1 MRPSAARILAS
12 TVLATVLV
20 APLTPVSAAPLPG
33 RSSGTIGAAAV
44 DPPET
49 PPRRNT
55 GDTVVHDP
63 AIARTRTSWYVLST
77 GIEDPTGA
85 HPGGVLLRSSRDGR
99 HWRLRD
105 TLPVPAWVI
114 AAVPGVRNIW
124 APDVSRHG
132 GLWYVYYAAS
142 TFGSNNSVIGLLT
155 SPTLD
160 PASPRYHWTDRGL
173 VTRSQTG
180 DTVNAIDPNLTVDA
194 GGRAWLAYGSFWSG
208 ITMIR
213 VELPSGKPVEA
224 TPVRYP
230 LVDRHVPP
238 NAVEA
243 PFVVRHG
250 GWYYLFAAFDF
261 CCQGVNSTYRTV
273 VGRSRSITGPY
284 VDRTGRSLLAGGG
297 SPFLDARGSMR
308 GPGGASVTGATLAFH
323 YYDAAD
329 NGAPHLGL
337 GRLAYR
343 GGWPVPVRVRISQ
356 PLDR

>member
-1 MRPSAARILAS
+1 
-12 TVLATVLV
+12 
-20 APLTPVSAAPLPG
+20 
-33 RSSGTIGAAAV
+33 
-44 DPPET
+44 
-49 PPRRNT
+49 
-55 GDTVVHDP
+55 
-63 AIARTRTSWYVLST
+63 
-77 GIEDPTGA
+77 
-85 HPGGVLLRSSRDGR
+85 
-99 HWRLRD
+99 
-105 TLPVPAWVI
+105 
-114 AAVPGVRNIW
+114 
-124 APDVSRHG
+124 
-132 GLWYVYYAAS
+132 
-142 TFGSNNSVIGLLT
+142 
-155 SPTLD
+155 
-160 PASPRYHWTDRGL
+160 
-173 VTRSQTG
+173 
-180 DTVNAIDPNLTVDA
+180 
-194 GGRAWLAYGSFWSG
+194 
-208 ITMIR
+208 MIR
-213 VELPSGKPVEA
+213 VQLPSGKPAEA

-329 NGAPHLGL
+329 NGTPHLGL

-343 GGWPVPVRVRISQ
+343 GGWPVPVRLRISQ
-356 PLDR
+356 PLGR

>member
-1 MRPSAARILAS
+1 MRPFSYR
-12 TVLATVLV
+12 VL
-20 APLTPVSAAPLPG
+20 VSAALAAVLVTPLAPA
-33 RSSGTIGAAAV
+33 SGGLAARGSAGAAHAVGV

-63 AIARTRTSWYVLST
+63 AIARTGTGWYVLST
-77 GIEDPTGA
+77 GLEDPTGA
-85 HPGGVLLRSSRDGR
+85 HPGGVLLRSSPDGR

-105 TLPVPAWVI
+105 TLPVPGWVTQ
-114 AAVPGVRNIW
+114 AVPGVRNIW

-142 TFGSNNSVIGLLT
+142 TFGSNNSVIGLMT

-160 PASPRYHWTDRGL
+160 PSSPRYHWTDRGL
-173 VTRSQTG
+173 VTRSRTG
-180 DTVNAIDPNLTVDA
+180 DTVNAIDPNLAVDA
-194 GGRAWLAYGSFWSG
+194 SGRAWLAYGSFWSG

-213 VELPSGKPVEA
+213 VGLPSGRPIEA
-224 TPVRYP
+224 DPVRYP

-243 PFVVRHG
+243 PFIIRHG
-250 GWYYLFAAFDF
+250 DWYYLFASFDF

-273 VGRSRSITGPY
+273 VGRSPSITGPY
-284 VDRTGRSLLAGGG
+284 LDRTGTSMLAGGG
-297 SPFLDARGSMR
+297 SPVLDARGSMR
-308 GPGGASVTGATLAFH
+308 GPGGESVTGGTLAFH

-329 NGAPHLGL
+329 NGTPHLGL
-337 GRLAYR
+337 GQLLFRH
-343 GGWPVPVRVRISQ
+343 GWPVPVRLRISRLT
-356 PLDR
+356 P

>member
-1 MRPSAARILAS
+1 MRPSARRILAS
-12 TVLATVLV
+12 TALAALLV
-20 APLTPVSAAPLPG
+20 SPVTPATAAPAG
-33 RSSGTIGAAAV
+33 NAGATRAGAV

-63 AIARTRTSWYVLST
+63 AIARTRTGWYVLST

-114 AAVPGVRNIW
+114 DAVPGVRNIW
-124 APDVSRHG
+124 APDVSRHN

-194 GGRAWLAYGSFWSG
+194 SGRAWLAYGSFWSG

-213 VELPSGKPVEA
+213 VELPSGKPAEA

-243 PFVVRHG
+243 PFIVRHG

-284 VDRTGRSLLAGGG
+284 VDRTGTSLLAGGG

-308 GPGGASVTGATLAFH
+308 GPGGASVTGRTLAFH

-329 NGAPHLGL
+329 NGTPHLGL

-343 GGWPVPVRVRISQ
+343 SGWPVPVQLRISH
-356 PLDR
+356 PDGR

>member
-1 MRPSAARILAS
+1 MRPFSRLMLAS
-12 TVLATVLV
+12 ATLAAVLV
-20 APLTPVSAAPLPG
+20 TPLTPASAAPVPG
-33 RSSGTIGAAAV
+33 SVRVASAGTV

-49 PPRRNT
+49 PRRRNT

-63 AIARTRTSWYVLST
+63 AIAKARTGWYVLST
-77 GIEDPTGA
+77 GIEDPSGA
-85 HPGGVLLRSSRDGR
+85 HPGGILLRSSRDGR

-114 AAVPGVRNIW
+114 DAVPGVRNIW
-124 APDVSRHG
+124 APDVSWHG

-173 VTRSQTG
+173 VTRSRTG

-194 GGRAWLAYGSFWSG
+194 SGRAWLAYGSFWSG
-208 ITMIR
+208 ITMIS
-213 VELPSGKPVEA
+213 VELPSGKPRGPN
-224 TPVRYP
+224 PVQHP

-243 PFVVRHG
+243 PFIIRHG

-308 GPGGASVTGATLAFH
+308 GPGGASVAGGTLAFH

-329 NGAPHLGL
+329 NGTPHLGL
-337 GRLAYR
+337 GQLVFR
-343 GGWPVPVRVRISQ
+343 GGWPVPVRLRISR
-356 PLDR
+356 LTS

>member
-1 MRPSAARILAS
+1 VRPFSRRIVTSALLA
-12 TVLATVLV
+12 AVLV
-20 APLTPVSAAPLPG
+20 APVSPISAAAAPPG
-33 RSSGTIGAAAV
+33 
-44 DPPET
+44 T
-49 PPRRNT
+49 PPRRLT

-63 AIARTRTSWYVLST
+63 AIARTRTGWYVLST
-77 GIEDPTGA
+77 GIEDPSGA
-85 HPGGVLLRSSRDGR
+85 DPGGIPLRSSPDGQQ
-99 HWRLRD
+99 WRLRD
-105 TLPVPAWVI
+105 TLPVPTWVI

-124 APDVSRHG
+124 APDVSWHG
-132 GLWYVYYAAS
+132 DRWYVYYAAS

-160 PASPRYHWTDRGL
+160 PSSPRYHWTDRGL
-173 VTRSQTG
+173 VTRSRTG

-194 GGRAWLAYGSFWSG
+194 SGRAWLAYGSFWSG

-213 VELPSGKPVEA
+213 VGLPSGKPLEA
-224 TPVRYP
+224 NPVRYP
-230 LVDRHVPP
+230 LVDRQVPP

-243 PFVVRHG
+243 PFIVRHG

-273 VGRSRSITGPY
+273 VGRARTITGPY

-308 GPGGASVTGATLAFH
+308 GPGGASVAGDTLAFH

-329 NGAPHLGL
+329 NGTPHLGL
-337 GRLAYR
+337 GRLDFR
-343 GGWPVPVRVRISQ
+343 QGWPVPVRLRLSQ
-356 PLDR
+356 PTS

>member
-1 MRPSAARILAS
+1 MRPFSRRILAS
-12 TVLATVLV
+12 AALAAVLV
-20 APLTPVSAAPLPG
+20 TPLTPASAAPATRDSAGLG
-33 RSSGTIGAAAV
+33 QAGT

-63 AIARTRTSWYVLST
+63 AIAQDRTGWYVLST

-85 HPGGVLLRSSRDGR
+85 DPGGVLLRSSPDGR

-105 TLPVPAWVI
+105 TLPVPAWVTE
-114 AAVPGVRNIW
+114 AVPGVRNIW
-124 APDVSRHG
+124 APDVSWHG

-160 PASPRYHWTDRGL
+160 PSSPGYHWTDRGL

-194 GGRAWLAYGSFWSG
+194 SGGAWLAYGSFWSG

-213 VELPSGKPVEA
+213 VELPSGKPQEA
-224 TPVRYP
+224 NPVRFP
-230 LVDRHVPP
+230 LVDRQVPP

-243 PFVVRHG
+243 PFIVRHA
-250 GWYYLFAAFDF
+250 GWYFLFASFDF

-284 VDRTGRSLLAGGG
+284 VDRTGRSLLIGGG

-308 GPGGASVTGATLAFH
+308 GPGGESVADETLAFH

-329 NGAPHLGL
+329 NGTPHLGL
-337 GRLAYR
+337 GRLVFR
-343 GGWPVPVRVRISQ
+343 DGWPVPVRLRISAVT
-356 PLDR
+356 DGA

>member
-1 MRPSAARILAS
+1 MRPFPRWFLVSAALA
-12 TVLATVLV
+12 AVLV
-20 APLTPVSAAPLPG
+20 ATPAPASAAPLPAAPTG
-33 RSSGTIGAAAV
+33 GSRAAAA

-49 PPRRNT
+49 PPRRIT

-63 AIARTRTSWYVLST
+63 SIARDRTGWYVLST

-85 HPGGVLLRSSRDGR
+85 DPGGVLLRSSADGR

-105 TLPVPAWVI
+105 TLPVPAWVKQ
-114 AAVPGVRNIW
+114 AVPGVRNIW
-124 APDVSRHG
+124 APDVSRHS
-132 GLWYVYYAAS
+132 GLWYLYYAAS

-160 PASPRYHWTDRGL
+160 PSSPRYHWTDRGP

-180 DTVNAIDPNLTVDA
+180 DDVNAIDPNLTVDA
-194 GGRAWLAYGSFWSG
+194 SGQAWLAYGSFWSG

-213 VELPSGKPVEA
+213 VDLPSGKPPEPD
-224 TPVRYP
+224 PVRYP

-243 PFVVRHG
+243 PFIVRHG
-250 GWYYLFAAFDF
+250 DWYYLFASFDF

-273 VGRSRSITGPY
+273 VGRSESITGPY
-284 VDRTGRSLLAGGG
+284 LDRTGSSLLAGGG

-308 GPGGASVTGATLAFH
+308 GPGGASVTGTTLALH

-329 NGAPHLGL
+329 AGTPHLAL
-337 GRLAYR
+337 GRLAFR
-343 GGWPVPVRVRISQ
+343 DGWPVPVQLRISR
-356 PLDR
+356 PAS